1 MAVPASLPRFS
12 QPGAGLILFRGDAA
26 CLTVGL
32 LVSLRAATPNRPL
45 LVVDGAN
52 SLDPYLLAD
61 LARRLKQPPA
71 MLLASVFISRLF
83 TAYQLEAAIVDR
95 LDGAIDARRPSGVL
109 LAGLLDLL
117 YDEDVDTAEARRI
130 LRRILTVIQRLA
142 AGVLPV
148 IATCPVQPAVPGREG
163 FLPHLA
169 AAAAW
174 VFAVAARDGAIEISG
189 EKPTSG
195 HWRWEP
201 EVPLLAAR
209 RFY

>member
-1 MAVPASLPRFS
+1 MAVPTSLPRFS
-12 QPGAGLILFRGDAA
+12 QPGSGLILFRGDAA

-32 LVSLRAATPNRPL
+32 LVGLRAATPSRPL

-71 MLLASVFISRLF
+71 GLLSSVFISRLF

-95 LDGAIDARRPSGVL
+95 LDGAIDARRPCGVL

-117 YDEDVDTAEARRI
+117 HDEDIDTAEARRI
-130 LRRILTVIQRLA
+130 FRRILTVIQRLA

-148 IATCPVQPAVPGREG
+148 IATCPVQPAVPGRDG

-174 VFAVAARDGAIEISG
+174 VFAVAERDGAIEISG
-189 EKPTSG
+189 EKPAFG

-201 EVPLLAAR
+201 EMPLLAAR